1 MKWGG
6 WFGGG
11 CGSLGCGS
19 WGVVAPGQFS
29 CRRGGSQARQF
40 HAVSHDHA
48 GSYRII
54 TFSSPHCSTR
64 RGRGLVRL
72 WNEAR
77 TDSAAGRSLKLDD
90 STPSRMIM
98 RARTGSSRVLA
109 ASLLNKA
116 RSRPVRLW
124 NEARSG
130 SEAGRSL
137 KLVDSTPSRMIMR
150 VRNGSSR
157 SRRLIAQQGE
167 VEA

>member
-1 MKWGG
+1 MGGLGLKWGG
-6 WFGGG
+6 GFGGG

-72 WNEAR
+72 WNDAR

-90 STPSRMIM
+90 STPSR
-98 RARTGSSRVLA
+98 V
-109 ASLLNKA
+109 
-116 RSRPVRLW
+116 
-124 NEARSG
+124 
-130 SEAGRSL
+130 
-137 KLVDSTPSRMIMR
+137 IMR
-150 VRNGSSR
+150 VRVELFGGLLFLLSGDFSRAQAGRVRIPRFSGWAEFKARPFRVVLHDRGS
-157 SRRLIAQQGE
+157 
-167 VEA
+167 